1 MSERNSLYELIRDA
15 VGENGRLPEWFSLPE
30 GEKKE
35 NNGVSFSDGA
45 RDGIALYHMGP
56 REENIEGLKEVLK
69 LVNEDKAG
77 EAYLRLKEFFSDDNN
92 RMLFMVDPL
101 HDYLFQNHEDFSAE
115 RVYAFAT
122 ALMRSSDNAECIKFG
137 LTLFEMINV
146 DDGTAYDVIRTLAL
160 CDEFTM
166 FCAFSMRQWPDANNE
181 LLAAARKV
189 NGWGR
194 VHTVRYL
201 APLTE
206 EARVWMLR
214 EGCRNTIMPAYSA
227 LEIAMKCDPLQYLQR
242 PTCTKE
248 EYEDIRFLFLALLDE
263 GAVPGISLL
272 PEGPEMLKS
281 LLELALNMD
290 GGAKDLVLADS
301 IEAYIKD
308 KDMPEVQQ
316 LLAELRAARAA

>member
-15 VGENGRLPEWFSLPE
+15 VQENGRLPEWFSLPE
-30 GEKKE
+30 GEKE
-35 NNGVSFSDGA
+35 SGAASFSDGA

-56 REENIEGLKEVLK
+56 RKENIEGLIETLK
-69 LVNEDKAG
+69 LVNDDKPG
-77 EAYLRLKEFFSDDNN
+77 EAYLKLKEFFSDDNN

-101 HDYLFQNHEDFSAE
+101 ANYLFENHADFSPE
-115 RVYAFAT
+115 KVYAFAT

-137 LTLFEMINV
+137 LALFEMINV
-146 DDGTAYDVIRTLAL
+146 DDGTSYDVVRTLAL
-160 CDEFTM
+160 CNEFTM

-189 NGWGR
+189 DGWGR

-227 LEIAMKCDPLQYLQR
+227 LEIAMKCDPLRYLQR

-263 GAVPGISLL
+263 SAVPGLSLL
-272 PEGPEMLKS
+272 PDKEDLLKS

-290 GGAKDLVLADS
+290 GGAKDLVLAAQ
-301 IEAYIKD
+301 IEAFIKD

-316 LLAELRAARAA
+316 LVNELRQARAA